1 MARPKDDKKREEII
15 KSAFEIFGKK
25 GFESTT
31 IKDIAEKSGVAAGSI
46 YNYFQNKEELFK
58 AVVTEGWDS
67 FLEEM
72 ENINRA
78 NIPISQKFQNL
89 LDYGFETLKN
99 FLPLLN
105 GMLFKANQ
113 RRLLQEKLDK
123 LILTIE
129 KMIITGKRDG
139 LLKISDNP
147 KQVKSVIKMTTVG
160 VLFSVALT
168 VPEKIEEEIDILK
181 ETIKNLFSDRIT
193 TNTVTTPGIAT
204 SGITK

>member
-25 GFESTT
+25 GFEGTT
-31 IKDIAEKSGVAAGSI
+31 IKDIAEKSQVAAGSI

-78 NIPISQKFQNL
+78 NIPMPQKFQNL

-99 FLPLLN
+99 FLPLLK

-129 KMIITGKRDG
+129 KMIISGKRDG
-139 LLKISDNP
+139 LLKTSDNP
-147 KQVKSVIKMTTVG
+147 KQVRSVIKLTTVG
-160 VLFSVALT
+160 ILFSVALT
-168 VPEKIEEEIDILK
+168 VPEGIEEEIETLK
-181 ETIKNLFSDRIT
+181 ETIKNLFSDRL
-193 TNTVTTPGIAT
+193 TTPEPTIPG
-204 SGITK
+204 